1 MTAIFRGACLA
12 LAQLAA
18 FAGAGLSQISRKALP
33 VMPDKAAPSES
44 LAPDRL
50 DTGEF
55 AKNMLTVGI
64 KSQKLV
70 LDFMARMASRKEA
83 GPIDPLNITGAM
95 LALRSEERR
104 VGKECR

>member
-18 FAGAGLSQISRKALP
+18 LAGAGLSQISRKALSA
-33 VMPDKAAPSES
+33 MPDKAAHPSES

-70 LDFMARMASRKEA
+70 LDFMTRMASRKEA

-95 LALRSEERR
+95 LALA
-104 VGKECR
+104 K